1 MSTRHA
7 WSVAGAAVLSCSLVF
22 AQVQDEQSDSTV
34 QIRNDAETARA
45 VDQIDDTADAPITLV
60 GCLMRESDYRAQFDR
75 GRGGLVGTGLGLR
88 NEYVLIGASQ
98 ASAAGS
104 ASTAGDCTSATGDAY
119 DLSGDR
125 EDELEAFVGRRIEI
139 SGTRKHAALDDN
151 QPVGTSGTSSTQ
163 VSGGFDPLGQDL
175 QLREVNVESF
185 REATVMA
192 AAEPAVVDIEQ
203 QTTTVDIE
211 QQELAVD
218 SELQADIQQQPV
230 GTSGRADVPITDVA
244 EDQLDQPL
252 GLPRAAEDQ
261 PVGTTGMQATAA
273 EDLPGTASP
282 LPLAGLLGL
291 LSLVGAFGVRRL
303 R

>member
-75 GRGGLVGTGLGLR
+75 GRGGLVGTGFGLR

-119 DLSGDR
+119 ELSGDR
-125 EDELEAFVGRRIEI
+125 ENELEALVGRRIEI
-139 SGTRKHAALDDN
+139 SGMLKHAAIDDD

-175 QLREVNVESF
+175 QIREVNVESF
-185 REATVMA
+185 REVTALA
-192 AAEPAVVDIEQ
+192 AQPA
-203 QTTTVDIE
+203 
-211 QQELAVD
+211 
-218 SELQADIQQQPV
+218 
-230 GTSGRADVPITDVA
+230 GTSGQAQVPVTDVA
-244 EDQLDQPL
+244 EDQPDQPL
-252 GLPRAAEDQ
+252 GPPRAAEDR
-261 PVGTTGMQATAA
+261 PVGTTGTQATAGDT

-282 LPLAGLLGL
+282 LPIAGLLGL
-291 LSLVGAFGVRRL
+291 FSMAGAFGVRRL